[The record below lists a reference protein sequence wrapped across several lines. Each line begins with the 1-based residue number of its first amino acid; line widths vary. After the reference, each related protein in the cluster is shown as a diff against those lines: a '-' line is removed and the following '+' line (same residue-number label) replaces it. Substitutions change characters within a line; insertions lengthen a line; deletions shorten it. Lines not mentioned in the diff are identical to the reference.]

1 MWVRSLGQED
11 PLEEGMA
18 THSSIVAWRIP
29 WAEEPD
35 GLQSMGS
42 QRVGHDVATEHTR
55 TQPIE
60 SSSSR
65 TLIKWGTPLSAFW
78 VLSGPLAVR
87 ACRGC
92 GWGAA
97 CAVALAARFPEGSSR
112 PRAS

>member
-11 PLEEGMA
+11 TLEEGMA
-18 THSSIVAWRIP
+18 THSSILAWRIP
-29 WAEEPD
+29 RAEEPD
-35 GLQSMGS
+35 GLQSMAS
-42 QRVGHDVATEHTR
+42 QRVGHDVATEHAH
-55 TQPIE
+55 TQPLA

-65 TLIKWGTPLSAFW
+65 TLIKWGTPLSAFR

-92 GWGAA
+92 GWGAT